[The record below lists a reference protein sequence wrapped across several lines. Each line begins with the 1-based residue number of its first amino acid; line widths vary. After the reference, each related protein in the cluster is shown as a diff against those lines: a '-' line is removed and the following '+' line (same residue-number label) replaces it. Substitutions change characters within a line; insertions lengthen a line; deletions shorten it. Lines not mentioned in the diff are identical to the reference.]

1 MPRHSLSVFVL
12 AIASATACATPSASV
27 QFDQSALVRHHTERG
42 LSHEEQ
48 EWLAA
53 GRPEDVVSVDHLGLG
68 EPTAAAI
75 IVDDLG
81 FGPRSAAGDQ
91 AANLSQQSL
100 NNCVRQGQDCSDD
113 DDLLDWMNL
122 N

>member
-1 MPRHSLSVFVL
+1 MPRHSLFVFVL
-12 AIASATACATPSASV
+12 AIASSAACATPSASV
-27 QFDQSALVRHHTERG
+27 NFDQSALVRPQSARG

-75 IVDDLG
+75 IMDDVSTA
-81 FGPRSAAGDQ
+81 R
-91 AANLSQQSL
+91 
-100 NNCVRQGQDCSDD
+100 
-113 DDLLDWMNL
+113 
-122 N
+122 